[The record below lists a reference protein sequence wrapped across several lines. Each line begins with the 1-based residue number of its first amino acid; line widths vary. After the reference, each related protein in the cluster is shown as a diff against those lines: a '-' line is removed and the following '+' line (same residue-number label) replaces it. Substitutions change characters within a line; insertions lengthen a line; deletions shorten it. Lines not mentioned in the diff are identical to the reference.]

1 MKNHYRGHK
10 LSLWLNLIPQLH
22 MPGDLSELSMRHHH
36 FAESDAKY
44 YDGIVREQT
53 YDKPIIVRTTKI
65 DVKLVPTKP
74 STVKVPLTTGKFAIA
89 LFYWKKNLN
98 FFDGKLDFS
107 ERKLSL
113 KILFFFHYY
122 FFFPYGRMSVECYRS
137 TNIGI
142 SQTSPQHIAHR
153 SKTIRQK

>member
-36 FAESDAKY
+36 FTESDGKY

-53 YDKPIIVRTTKI
+53 LDRPIVRTTSI

-74 STVKVPLTTGKFAIA
+74 STVKVPSTTGKFTVVSME
-89 LFYWKKNLN
+89 K
-98 FFDGKLDFS
+98 
-107 ERKLSL
+107 
-113 KILFFFHYY
+113 
-122 FFFPYGRMSVECYRS
+122 
-137 TNIGI
+137 
-142 SQTSPQHIAHR
+142 
-153 SKTIRQK
+153 